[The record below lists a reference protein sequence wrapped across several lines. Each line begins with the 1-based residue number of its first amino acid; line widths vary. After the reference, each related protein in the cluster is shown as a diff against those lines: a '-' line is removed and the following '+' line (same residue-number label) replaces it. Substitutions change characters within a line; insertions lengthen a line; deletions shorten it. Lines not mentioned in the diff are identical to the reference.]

1 MQTQYV
7 WFSAQTKICILV
19 KLKIVNLNVFV
30 QCRWLYRFYRLINLW
45 CYFGILGHMM
55 QQEKL

>member
-30 QCRWLYRFYRLINLW
+30 QCRWLYRFYCLIN
-45 CYFGILGHMM
+45 F
-55 QQEKL
+55 